1 MHDNT
6 GSLVEKFDDHS
17 INETELTPSI
27 QTQTPEKQILAS
39 LPLDTSHDESVD
51 NPMDA
56 SVILT
61 SLSNITPPTNAPS
74 SEIPVS
80 LFKEKMKLIIVE
92 L

>member
-1 MHDNT
+1 
-6 GSLVEKFDDHS
+6 
-17 INETELTPSI
+17 
-27 QTQTPEKQILAS
+27 
-39 LPLDTSHDESVD
+39 LDTSHDESID

-61 SLSNITPPTNAPS
+61 TLSNITPPTNAPS